1 MTEMILQSYCSNQ
14 DTCSW
19 KTTILTNLLLLCFYI
34 FFNFHLVMGGIFSSH
49 HSRNI
54 IIKEKKRPYHAVHQE
69 EMRSTEHAAEIKLSM
84 ALRYPVELKKIVQP
98 ILPNNA
104 DKFSLGLNF
113 SPEVR
118 SLKCI
123 IFPSSGDIFP
133 PVKFQLRNA
142 ISNQLEEVLH
152 SQIRG
157 VIRGTPTT
165 IKEWKKEKE
174 KNTLLKSWNCYAEKG
189 KKAQLL
195 IYSIVY
201 VFHNHQ
207 YYLLS
212 LSDMQCWLPVIKEE
226 TKTFPIHTWYL
237 FNTTAQLCAT
247 KQHSS
252 SRGIFLTIWLK
263 HHLSLSLPNK
273 PKH

>member
-1 MTEMILQSYCSNQ
+1 MLLENNH
-14 DTCSW
+14 
-19 KTTILTNLLLLCFYI
+19 TNKPSFVRFLY
-34 FFNFHLVMGGIFSSH
+34 FFSFHLVIGGIFSSH

-54 IIKEKKRPYHAVHQE
+54 IIKEKKKRPYHAVHQE

-98 ILPNNA
+98 ILPNKA

-133 PVKFQLRNA
+133 PVKFQLCNA

-157 VIRGTPTT
+157 VIRGTPKTT
-165 IKEWKKEKE
+165 K
-174 KNTLLKSWNCYAEKG
+174 
-189 KKAQLL
+189 
-195 IYSIVY
+195 
-201 VFHNHQ
+201 
-207 YYLLS
+207 
-212 LSDMQCWLPVIKEE
+212 
-226 TKTFPIHTWYL
+226 
-237 FNTTAQLCAT
+237 
-247 KQHSS
+247 
-252 SRGIFLTIWLK
+252 
-263 HHLSLSLPNK
+263 
-273 PKH
+273 